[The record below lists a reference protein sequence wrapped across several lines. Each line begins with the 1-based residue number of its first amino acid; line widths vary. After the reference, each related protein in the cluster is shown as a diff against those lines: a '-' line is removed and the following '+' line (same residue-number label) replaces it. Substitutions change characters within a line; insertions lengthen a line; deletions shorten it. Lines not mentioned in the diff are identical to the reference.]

1 VALRRPAAR
10 GVRDAR
16 LSGHR
21 GLTEPLD
28 IAVAGCG
35 IAGLAAALLLH
46 RQGHA
51 VALYERFE
59 APRPLGSGLMLQ
71 PTGLAVLAELGLA
84 DEVIAHAAPIHR
96 IHGRNTLGETVLDA
110 RYADLGTA
118 GQCGY
123 GIHRASLFGALY
135 DAVLAAGIA
144 IRTGHDV
151 AGSELT
157 ATGRRLLFAAA
168 EPSAAYD
175 LVVDTLG
182 VASPLVASDEGWLPF
197 GALWTT
203 LEWPADGPF
212 RAGWLEQRYER
223 ARKMAGVLPTG
234 KRRGTGRDELALF
247 WSLRADQLE
256 RWRGEGLAA
265 WKAEFRALWPD
276 CAGLL
281 ERIADPAE
289 LTFARYAHR
298 THRRPFDERLIH
310 IGDAW
315 HSASPQLGQGANMA
329 LLDAW
334 ALARTLGQEGSVEE
348 RLTTAIALRRSH
360 VRLYQ
365 WLTALFTPA
374 YQSDSVWPALIRD
387 LILAPLSRIPP
398 GPRVQADMVSG
409 LTGGP
414 LGPLGLMLRYPSTI
428 RAEPR

>member
-1 VALRRPAAR
+1 M
-10 GVRDAR
+10 RD
-16 LSGHR
+16 
-21 GLTEPLD
+21 LD

-35 IAGLAAALLLH
+35 VAGLAAALLLH

-51 VALYERFE
+51 VTLYERFDE
-59 APRPLGSGLMLQ
+59 PRPLGSGLMLQ

-84 DEVIAHAAPIHR
+84 GEIAAHSAPIVR
-96 IHGRNTLGETVLDA
+96 LYGRNTHAETVLDA
-110 RYADLGTA
+110 RYADLGVP
-118 GQCGY
+118 GVVGL
-123 GIHRASLFGALY
+123 GIHRSSLFGALY

-144 IRTGHDV
+144 IRTGREV
-151 AGSELT
+151 AGSEL
-157 ATGRRLLFAAA
+157 AGGGRRLLFARADTSPA
-168 EPSAAYD
+168 HD
-175 LVVDTLG
+175 LVIDCLG
-182 VASPLVASDEGWLPF
+182 VGSLLVAAPEGWLPY

-203 LEWPADGPF
+203 LEWPDGGPF
-212 RAGWLEQRYER
+212 RADWLEQRYER

-234 KRRGTGRDELALF
+234 PRRGSGRNELALF
-247 WSLRADQLE
+247 WSLRADALE
-256 RWRGEGLAA
+256 GWRERGLAA
-265 WKAEFRALWPD
+265 WKDEFLALWPE

-281 ERIADPAE
+281 ERIDDPAQ

-298 THRRPFDERLIH
+298 TRRRPVAERLIH

-334 ALARTLGQEGSVEE
+334 ALAKALGGDGPLAA
-348 RLTTAIALRRSH
+348 RLAAAVALRRSH

-387 LILAPLSRIPP
+387 VVLAPLSRVPP
-398 GPRVQADMVSG
+398 GPRVQANMVCG

-414 LGPLGLMLRYPSTI
+414 FATLGLALPGYPSATL
-428 RAEPR
+428 AEPR

>member
-1 VALRRPAAR
+1 M
-10 GVRDAR
+10 GD
-16 LSGHR
+16 
-21 GLTEPLD
+21 LD

-51 VALYERFE
+51 VTLYERFE
-59 APRPLGSGLMLQ
+59 EPRPLGSGLMIQ
-71 PTGLAVLAELGLA
+71 PTGLAVLVELGLA
-84 DEVIAHAAPIHR
+84 GEILAYSAPIAR
-96 IHGRNTLGETVLDA
+96 LYGGNTHGETVLDA
-110 RYADLGTA
+110 RYADLASPGVF
-118 GQCGY
+118 GL

-144 IRTGHDV
+144 IRSGRDATGT
-151 AGSELT
+151 ELSG
-157 ATGRRLLFAAA
+157 TGRRLLFADGD
-168 EPSAAYD
+168 PSPKHD
-175 LVVDTLG
+175 LVVDALG
-182 VASPLVASDEGWLPF
+182 VASPLVPATNGWLPY

-203 LEWPADGPF
+203 LAWPDGGPF
-212 RAGWLEQRYER
+212 RADWLEQRYER

-234 KRRGTGRDELALF
+234 ARRGSGRNELALF
-247 WSLRADQLE
+247 WSLRADAFA
-256 RWRGEGLAA
+256 RWRDAGLAA
-265 WKAEFRALWPD
+265 WKDEFLALWPQ

-281 ERIADPAE
+281 EQITDPAQ

-298 THRRPFDERLIH
+298 THDRPVAERLVH

-334 ALARTLGQEGSVEE
+334 ALGQALQGEGPLET
-348 RLTTAIALRRSH
+348 RLAAAAALRRGH

-387 LILAPLSRIPP
+387 LVLAPLSRFPP
-398 GPRVQADMVSG
+398 GPRVQGNMVAG
-409 LTGGP
+409 LTGDPFGK
-414 LGPLGLMLRYPSTI
+414 LGLAMPDYGSFNRARSSESRDIPSPGYR
-428 RAEPR
+428 RA